1 MKRFYQKNGIMM
13 LAAVVVVA
21 VGLCI
26 ASAVSNQTGFLQN
39 AAGVVTYP
47 FRAAGSAVTGWF
59 QSIGERFQTVESL
72 RKENEDLRK
81 ENAQLTE
88 DLRQAKTDSEENQ
101 RLRDLNGLR
110 QQRRDFTFEAAHV
123 IERSTSNWSRTLT
136 LNKGT
141 SLGVEKGD
149 CVVDQYGYLVGV
161 ITDAGL
167 NLSTVT
173 TILDTDSE
181 LGALVFRPGAVT
193 LAMGDLA
200 LMNQG
205 KLKLSYL
212 EGESSLINGDMIV
225 TSCLGGYSPSGLVI
239 GSVEEIKT
247 DDNGLTRYATILPK
261 TDITQLVE
269 VFVITDFTIVD

>member
-1 MKRFYQKNGIMM
+1 MKRFFQKNGIMM

-47 FRAAGSAVTGWF
+47 FRAAGSAVAGWF
-59 QSIGERFQTVESL
+59 QNIGQRFETVESL
-72 RKENEDLRK
+72 RQEMED
-81 ENAQLTE
+81 A
-88 DLRQAKTDSEENQ
+88 RQAKTDSEENQ

-110 QQRRDFTFEAAHV
+110 QQRRDFTFEAARV

-141 SLGVEKGD
+141 GLGVAIGD

-161 ITDAGL
+161 VTEAGA
-167 NLSTVT
+167 NWCTVT
-173 TILDTDSE
+173 TILDTDSQ
-181 LGALVFRPGAVT
+181 LGALVFRTGEVT
-193 LAMGDLA
+193 VAMGDLA
-200 LMNQG
+200 LMGQG

-225 TSCLGGYSPSGLVI
+225 TSGLGGYYPSGLVI

-247 DDNGLTRYATILPK
+247 DDNGLTRYATIIPK

>member
-1 MKRFYQKNGIMM
+1 MM

-59 QSIGERFQTVESL
+59 QSIRERFQTVESL

-167 NLSTVT
+167 NWSTVT
-173 TILDTDSE
+173 TILDTDSQ
-181 LGALVFRPGAVT
+181 LGALVFRTGEVT
-193 LAMGDLA
+193 VAMGDLA

-225 TSCLGGYSPSGLVI
+225 TSGLGGYYPSGLVI